1 MLGHRLPKELRLSDW
16 EVSPLSPEQLAYAA
30 ADAVAAQRIYKE
42 LERRWERRPTGRAAA
57 AGAATFAGACAEL
70 SVDVPPAPG
79 AT

>member
-1 MLGHRLPKELRLSDW
+1 MPKELRLSDW
-16 EVSPLSPEQLAYAA
+16 EASPLSPEQLAYAA

-42 LERRWERRPTGRAAA
+42 LERRWERRPVGRAAP

-70 SVDVPPAPG
+70 SVAVPAAPG